1 MELVSPFY
9 ELEGQIAVDLP
20 GARAVFTTA
29 AAGDARETLPAI
41 AALFGVHAVRPLQV
55 HSKVVLDLDAAL
67 NTNALPATPVP
78 GMATVVDV
86 EADAVCNTRAGVAA
100 TVIVADCLPIAIAGG
115 GVVAAVHAGWRG
127 LEEGV
132 IAATVRAIRRHAP
145 DAELAAAIGPA
156 AGPDHY
162 EVGEELHERFS
173 GYSNGANLDLPAIA
187 RDQLHA
193 AGVEHVENCGICTI
207 SSKDPELFSYRRQGP
222 RAGRQALLVWLT

>member
-1 MELVSPFY
+1 MELVPPFY

-20 GARAVFTTA
+20 GARAVFTKA

-41 AALFGVHAVRPLQV
+41 AKLFGVHAVRPLQV
-55 HSKVVLDLDAAL
+55 HGKLVLDLDAAL
-67 NTNALPATPVP
+67 THALPATPVP

-86 EADAVCNTRAGVAA
+86 AADAVCNARAGVAA

-127 LEEGV
+127 LEEGI
-132 IAATVRAIRRHAP
+132 IAAAVRAIRRHAQ

-156 AGPDHY
+156 AGPCCY
-162 EVGEELHERFS
+162 EVGPELHERFA
-173 GYSNGANLDLPAIA
+173 GYSNGRNLDLPAIA

-193 AGVEHVENCGICTI
+193 AGVETVYDCGICTI
-207 SSKDPELFSYRRQGP
+207 SSKDPELFSYRRQGAA
-222 RAGRQALLVWLT
+222 AGRQALLAWLV